1 MGRLL
6 RILHI
11 FEAADTDGDRTL
23 SKDEVFARMEYFLV
37 RVMPVADRWKVQMAL
52 HPDDP
57 PMPVVRGVERW
68 HYPVFEGC
76 TCAPLPL

>member
-1 MGRLL
+1 M
-6 RILHI
+6 
-11 FEAADTDGDRTL
+11 

-76 TCAPLPL
+76 TCAPGAPLSL